1 MIGMNYKGGIVMI
14 KKILVPIDGSDA
26 ARKALE
32 YAIDLAKQTEASLI
46 LLNVIDPP
54 SPLYIALLGNLENNI
69 RQIAEAYVA
78 EAEGLCNSQG
88 VESQKIIRTGHPVDE
103 IIKAA
108 EELHADLIVM
118 GSRGKSALG
127 SALVGSVTMGV
138 VYMKTTFPVLVVR

>member
-1 MIGMNYKGGIVMI
+1 MI